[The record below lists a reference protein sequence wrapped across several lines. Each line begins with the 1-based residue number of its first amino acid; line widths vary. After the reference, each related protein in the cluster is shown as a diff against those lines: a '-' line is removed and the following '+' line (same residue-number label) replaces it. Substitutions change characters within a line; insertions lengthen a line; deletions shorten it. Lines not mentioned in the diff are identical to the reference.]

1 MKKLIELNFLME
13 ETITFD
19 SLNEELKDFILEAK
33 TRYWDSDQVSDI
45 IDELTDDIVE
55 MAKKY
60 PILLGSPDDL
70 YANTILLK
78 ILINV
83 IKNDHKTN

>member
-1 MKKLIELNFLME
+1 MKKLIELNFSME

-33 TRYWDSDQVSDI
+33 TRYWDCDRISDI
-45 IDELTDDIVE
+45 IDCIVDDIVE

-70 YANTILLK
+70 CANAILLK